1 MRVIGLTGGIA
12 SGKSTVTGM
21 LRDMGAR
28 VADTDA
34 IAREVVAPGRP
45 AWEDIVAWL
54 GRDILLADGA
64 IDRRKLG
71 ELVFADSSAR
81 ARLEAITHP
90 RIAAAVKAAVAAA
103 AAEGLPAVVLD
114 VPLLYEAG
122 WDKDVD
128 EVWVVYVDEATQLSR
143 LLARDDLTPDE
154 ARARMAAQMSLAEK
168 ARRADVVIDNGGDLA
183 KTREQTAAAWRRAAG
198 NGRA

>member
-54 GRDILLADGA
+54 GQGILLADGA
-64 IDRRKLG
+64 IDRRRLG
-71 ELVFADSSAR
+71 DLVFADSAAR
-81 ARLEAITHP
+81 EKLEAITHP
-90 RIAAAVKAAVAAA
+90 RIAAAVKAAMAAA